1 MYGMHETKP
10 LLTIGVIIVEKF
22 TNIYMVEL
30 FKRDYQVYCI
40 QCMQIKPCQY
50 IGENFMDKT
59 TTGLVMYFERTI
71 YKRNKNVK
79 YLSTSFLNVEV
90 INGENDKTTLK

>member
-10 LLTIGVIIVEKF
+10 LLIIGVITVEKF
-22 TNIYMVEL
+22 TNIYMEEV

-50 IGENFMDKT
+50 IGENFVDKT
-59 TTGLVMYFERTI
+59 TTGLVMHFERTI

-79 YLSTSFLNVEV
+79 YYQHLF
-90 INGENDKTTLK
+90 